1 MHRNRPDNSS
11 AAHDLLANS
20 LQSDLSRTWQCLAA
34 SKRDVNLQIT
44 SELIVLVSHILAELS
59 PA

>member
-11 AAHDLLANS
+11 AAPRS
-20 LQSDLSRTWQCLAA
+20 LGKQSAIRPVAHLAA